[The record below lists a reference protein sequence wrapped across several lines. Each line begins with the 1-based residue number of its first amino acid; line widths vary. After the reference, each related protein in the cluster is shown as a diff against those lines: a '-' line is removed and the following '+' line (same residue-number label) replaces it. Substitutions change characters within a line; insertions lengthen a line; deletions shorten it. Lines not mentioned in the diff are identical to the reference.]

1 MLKWIIS
8 FNDSYYSI
16 WQVSDEDEFDDGYGS
31 DLMGDEEDRAN
42 LMAMNELQ
50 REMIL
55 AERAEKRDL
64 DRERLRNAK
73 LLRQHQQ
80 ASQQVGHLATSLAWC
95 HTFSDL
101 LTLAVQ
107 FSRPHIF
114 FVSCFSTLNCTLQAL
129 QPRASTRAKQK
140 GGAKTSAMA
149 ELVAA
154 KAARAERTTALDRC
168 R

>member
-1 MLKWIIS
+1 MRSASYIYIGVQSWNGYDFFNIS
-8 FNDSYYSI
+8 QSLV

-31 DLMGDEEDRAN
+31 DLMGDEDDRAN

-80 ASQQVGHLATSLAWC
+80 ASQQVGHLVISLAWC
-95 HTFSDL
+95 HTFSAL
-101 LTLAVQ
+101 LTLLLINVPTPSSSLCPA
-107 FSRPHIF
+107 F
-114 FVSCFSTLNCTLQAL
+114 
-129 QPRASTRAKQK
+129 
-140 GGAKTSAMA
+140 
-149 ELVAA
+149 
-154 KAARAERTTALDRC
+154 
-168 R
+168 